1 MNKITFLGTG
11 TSTGVPQLGCDCP
24 TCTSADP
31 RDKRL
36 RCSALVQTASAN
48 ILIDCSPDFREQMLR
63 HNFRGTL
70 DAVLVTHEHYD
81 HVGGI
86 DDLRPFSY
94 RCSLPI
100 YADSYAASH
109 LRQRLPYCLVENK
122 YPGVPQLHLH
132 DLQPYEKVMVND
144 TEVTALQVMHGQL
157 PVLGYRIGDMA
168 YITDMTS
175 VTPRTLELL
184 SGIRLLVVNGL
195 RHRPHRTHQT
205 IDQAIAFARQ
215 IGNQPTYI
223 IHMSHDIA
231 PPCPGIPPYAP
242 GHPPR
247 LRRPDCRVVIFYIFH
262 FYIHYYTFICIKIA
276 NFAKSW
282 FTA

>member
-1 MNKITFLGTG
+1 
-11 TSTGVPQLGCDCP
+11 
-24 TCTSADP
+24 
-31 RDKRL
+31 
-36 RCSALVQTASAN
+36 
-48 ILIDCSPDFREQMLR
+48 
-63 HNFRGTL
+63 
-70 DAVLVTHEHYD
+70 
-81 HVGGI
+81 
-86 DDLRPFSY
+86 
-94 RCSLPI
+94 
-100 YADSYAASH
+100 SH

-122 YPGVPQLHLH
+122 YPGVPQLQLH
-132 DLQPYEKVMVND
+132 DLQPYETVMVND

-157 PVLGYRIGDMA
+157 PVLGYRIGNMA

-231 PPCPGIPPYAP
+231 PHAQESLRMPQGIHLAYDGLA
-242 GHPPR
+242 
-247 LRRPDCRVVIFYIFH
+247 VE
-262 FYIHYYTFICIKIA
+262 
-276 NFAKSW
+276 W
-282 FTA
+282 

>member
-1 MNKITFLGTG
+1 MNRITFLGTG
-11 TSTGVPQLGCDCP
+11 TSTGVPYLGCDCP
-24 TCTSADP
+24 TCASTDP

-48 ILIDCSPDFREQMLR
+48 ILIDCSPDFRQQMLR
-63 HNFRGTL
+63 LNFRGTL
-70 DAVLVTHEHYD
+70 DALFITHEHYD

-94 RCSLPI
+94 TRSLPI
-100 YADSYAASH
+100 YADPYAASH

-122 YPGVPQLHLH
+122 YPGVPQLQLY
-132 DLQPYEKVMVND
+132 DLQPYETVMVND

-205 IDQAIAFARQ
+205 IEQAIEFARQ

-231 PPCPGIPPYAP
+231 PHAQESLRMPQGIHLAYDGLA
-242 GHPPR
+242 
-247 LRRPDCRVVIFYIFH
+247 VE
-262 FYIHYYTFICIKIA
+262 
-276 NFAKSW
+276 W
-282 FTA
+282 